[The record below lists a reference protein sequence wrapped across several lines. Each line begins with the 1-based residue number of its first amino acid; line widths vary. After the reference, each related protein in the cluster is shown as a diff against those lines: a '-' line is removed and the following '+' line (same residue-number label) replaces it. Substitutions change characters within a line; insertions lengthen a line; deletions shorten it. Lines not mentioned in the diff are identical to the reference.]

1 MTIKTIVI
9 IGAIIGTAHT
19 ANAQQINEKEL
30 KVNVQTISQ
39 PFVLLNSLE
48 PVTFNYNTD
57 KYKAFELP
65 KTKQYGFTTEKASP
79 EVVQTQSKI
88 YKTGKNA
95 TKAFNYNE
103 VNNENLIPVLVAA
116 IKEQKAEI
124 EALRKEIENMKK
136 AAE

>member
-1 MTIKTIVI
+1 MTLKSIVI
-9 IGAIIGTAHT
+9 IGAIVGVAHT

-39 PFVLLNSLE
+39 PFAVLNSLE
-48 PVTFNYNTD
+48 PVTFNYNTV

-65 KTKQYGFTTEKASP
+65 KAKQYGFTTENASP
-79 EVVQTQSKI
+79 EVLQTQSKI

-95 TKAFNYNE
+95 TKAFKYDE

-124 EALRKEIENMKK
+124 EALRKELENLKK
-136 AAE
+136 VSE

>member
-1 MTIKTIVI
+1 MTIKSIVI
-9 IGAIIGTAHT
+9 IGAIMGFAHT
-19 ANAQQINEKEL
+19 ANAQQIEEKEL

-39 PFVLLNSLE
+39 PFAVLNSLE
-48 PVTFNYNTD
+48 PVTFNFNTE

-65 KTKQYGFTTEKASP
+65 KSKQYGFTTANASP
-79 EVVQTQSKI
+79 EVITKQAKI

-95 TKAFNYNE
+95 TKAFQYDE

-124 EALRKEIENMKK
+124 EALRKELENLKK
-136 AAE
+136 TAE

>member
-9 IGAIIGTAHT
+9 ISAIMGI
-19 ANAQQINEKEL
+19 ANIASAQQINEKEL
-30 KVNVQTISQ
+30 KVNVQTISK
-39 PFVLLNSLE
+39 PFVVLNSLE

-65 KTKQYGFTTEKASP
+65 KTKQFGFTTENASP
-79 EVVQTQSKI
+79 EVVKTQSKV

-95 TKAFNYNE
+95 TKAMKYDE

-116 IKEQKAEI
+116 IKEQQAEI
-124 EALRKEIENMKK
+124 TALRKELENLKK